1 MNEEQLKLADLSSV
15 KVGDTIW
22 TIQKGDLV
30 VSQVSQD
37 TDPYIILTSYG
48 SYTIDGRVSATHLYP
63 TAFTKNPFENVGF
76 QERWMMVS
84 DDEKE
89 WVKRFVFM
97 QKNGSHIAWFTA
109 ETDEE
114 VSEETDTT
122 TWIYAKEIE
131 EPKEL
136 ELTLEQ
142 IAEKFGVSVEQIAE
156 KFGVSVESIKIKK

>member
-22 TIQKGDLV
+22 TIRSGEKKVINILQNSDYHIV
-30 VSQVSQD
+30 
-37 TDPYIILTSYG
+37 TDYFK
-48 SYTIDGRVSATHLYP
+48 YTIDGRYHILDKHPS
-63 TAFTKNPFENVGF
+63 AFTKNPFENTGF

-84 DDEKE
+84 TDGSE
-89 WVKRFVFM
+89 WFKRKAFM
-97 QKNGSHIAWFTA
+97 QKNGKFITWFSA

-114 VSEETDTT
+114 VLDTEGT
-122 TWIYAKEIE
+122 SRWLYAKEIA

-136 ELTLEQ
+136 ELTLE
-142 IAEKFGVSVEQIAE
+142 EIAE